1 MLVSDD
7 LQGSVE
13 AALVILV
20 PEIEPLVGAFRLKH
34 DPSAGMGV
42 PAHITI
48 DYPFL
53 PGIDPGQHLH
63 RELAELFAKIDA
75 FQFTF
80 RDLARFPDVL
90 YLAPDPVA
98 PFKQLID
105 MVVAG
110 FPESLPYGGAFDNIV
125 PHLTIAQ
132 TEDEEILKSIERQ
145 LARLLP
151 EYLPLSTRAEHVWL
165 MDNRTGIWQK
175 RNSFPLRRK

>member
-1 MLVSDD
+1 MSDD

-20 PEIEPLVGAFRLKH
+20 PEVEPLVSAFRLKH
-34 DPSAGMGV
+34 DPFANMGI

-53 PGIDPGQHLH
+53 PGIDPGQQLH
-63 RELAELFAKIDA
+63 RELAELFVKTEAS
-75 FQFTF
+75 QFAF

-90 YLAPDPVA
+90 YLAPDPVT
-98 PFKQLID
+98 PFKELID
-105 MVVAG
+105 MVAAR
-110 FPESLPYGGAFDNIV
+110 FPESPSYGGAFDNIV

-145 LARLLP
+145 LERLLP

-165 MDNRTGIWQK
+165 MDNRKGIWQK

>member
-1 MLVSDD
+1 M
-7 LQGSVE
+7 
-13 AALVILV
+13 VILV
-20 PEIEPLVGAFRLKH
+20 SEVEPLVGPFRLKH
-34 DPSAGMGV
+34 DPSAGRDM

-53 PGIDPGQHLH
+53 PGIDPGQQLH

-75 FQFTF
+75 FQFAF

-90 YLAPDPVA
+90 YLVPDPVA

-105 MVVAG
+105 MVVAR

-132 TEDEEILKSIERQ
+132 TEDQEILKWIECQ

-151 EYLPLSTRAEHVWL
+151 EYLPLSTQAERVWL

-175 RNSFPLRRK
+175 RNSFPLKRK

>member
-20 PEIEPLVGAFRLKH
+20 PEVEPLVSAFRLKH
-34 DPSAGMGV
+34 DPFAGMGI

-53 PGIDPGQHLH
+53 PGIDPGQQLH
-63 RELAELFAKIDA
+63 RELAELFVKTDA
-75 FQFTF
+75 FQFAF

-90 YLAPDPVA
+90 YLAPDPVT

-105 MVVAG
+105 MVAAR
-110 FPESLPYGGAFDNIV
+110 FPESPPYGGAFDNVV

-132 TEDEEILKSIERQ
+132 TEDEEMLKSIERQ
-145 LARLLP
+145 VARLLP
-151 EYLPLSTRAEHVWL
+151 EYLPLSTRAENVWL